1 MAYYAMKDYR
11 LHDVISAISTGRLQ
25 LPEFQR
31 NYVWKP
37 NEQKSLLDS
46 IQKGYPVGALLLLEV
61 DSANGEKSSP
71 FGKRPFEDAP
81 NPTESLK
88 ELVLDG
94 QQRLTTC
101 YKTFS
106 GRAKDWFFLD
116 LRKLFELTKGE
127 AGRQIDLTEFLIKKP
142 KPKHPEL
149 SLFESNLLPL
159 PYVTEDRNELRQNLN
174 GFANN
179 LSKIKSEQAFSDFV
193 KVTLH
198 GYLDAFY
205 DYKFPAIVLPAKL
218 DLEAVSNVFTKLNT
232 TGMKLSAFDLCVSRL
247 FPEKINLRQMWSEVK
262 DDPGIRLLD
271 SDGTAILQTVTLL
284 DAKPAKKA
292 ALVNNVSK
300 ESINE
305 YWSPSVAGLKEAT
318 KHLNHIGVQ
327 NSQTLPYDT
336 LAPSL
341 AAALVKAKPITSVP
355 EQASRQHKVARWV
368 IQTAFTQ
375 RYTEGT
381 DAKKTEDFDGAVKWF
396 DSNALPQFLLEQVVW
411 QPSNNLAKASG
422 ARYAALLAIL
432 NTLAPLD
439 FILGKPL
446 GLGIPSVDPAQLHHI
461 FPRAY
466 LINKKKTRDEI
477 NVLLNMTFLSMESNI
492 FISDKA
498 PSIYVRELLAGFV
511 KEGLSDRLA
520 KQKLVDMFRSHLI
533 SEDAINAMLDDDYE
547 RFLDARA
554 VALLGHLEALGVP
567 VSKVSEDSAGEL
579 ETGQGEEDVI

>member
-1 MAYYAMKDYR
+1 MAYYAMKDFR
-11 LHDVISAISTGRLQ
+11 LHDVISAVNSGRLQ

-31 NYVWKP
+31 HFVWKP

-61 DSANGEKSSP
+61 ESVARETASP
-71 FGKRPFEDAP
+71 FGNRRFQDAP
-81 NPTESLK
+81 DPTESIK

-106 GRAKDWFFLD
+106 GRASHWFFID
-116 LRKLFELTKGE
+116 LKQLFEFTRGE
-127 AGRQIDLTEFLIKKP
+127 AGRQIDLTDFLVRKP

-159 PYVTEDRNELRQNLN
+159 PFITENRNELRQNLN

-179 LSKIKSEQAFSDFV
+179 LAEIKSEQDFSEFV

-232 TGMKLSAFDLCVSRL
+232 TGMKLSAFDLCVSKL
-247 FPEKINLRQMWSEVK
+247 FPENLNLRQMWSEVRA
-262 DDPGIRLLD
+262 DTGISLLD
-271 SDGTAILQTVTLL
+271 TDGTAILQTVTLL
-284 DAKPAKKA
+284 DGKSPKKA
-292 ALVNNVSK
+292 ALVKNISK
-300 ESINE
+300 YSVTE
-305 YWSPSVAGLKEAT
+305 YWSPSVTGLRQAAQHFNQAGSRNA
-318 KHLNHIGVQ
+318 
-327 NSQTLPYDT
+327 QTLPYDT

-341 AAALVKAKPITSVP
+341 AAAIVKSKPATSVP
-355 EQASRQHKVARWV
+355 EQASRQHKISRWI

-381 DAKKTEDFDGAVKWF
+381 DAKKAEDLEGAIRWF
-396 DSNALPQFLLEQVVW
+396 DANALPSFLLEQVVW
-411 QPSNNLAKASG
+411 QPSSNLAKASG
-422 ARYAALLAIL
+422 ARYAAMLAIL
-432 NTLAPLD
+432 NTRGPLD
-439 FILGKPL
+439 FILGKKL
-446 GLGIPSVDPAQLHHI
+446 GLDNPGADQAQIHHI

-466 LINKKKTRDEI
+466 LVSKGKARDEI
-477 NVLLNMTFLSMESNI
+477 NILLNMTFLSPESNI

-498 PSIYVRELLAGFV
+498 PSIYLGELLAGFT
-511 KEGLSDRLA
+511 KEGLSPELA
-520 KQKLVDMFRSHLI
+520 KQKLVDRLRGHLI
-533 SEDAINAMLDDDYE
+533 SEDAIEAMLDNNYE
-547 RFLDARA
+547 SFLEARA
-554 VALLGHLEALGVP
+554 VALLGHIEAMGVP
-567 VSKVSEDSAGEL
+567 FSKVSEDSL
-579 ETGQGEEDVI
+579 SEDEPTEDEDDLA